1 MLSSAPSGIYGVMA
15 EFDTPTELVRAATAA
30 NAEGYHKMDA
40 YSPFPIEELNHPLH
54 LHHNKLPLIVL
65 VGGIIGGLTGFLL
78 QWYITVYNF
87 PTNIGGRPLFSWPMY
102 IVITFELTVLF
113 ASISATFGLLGLCG
127 FPRPY
132 HPVFNVPRFSLATR
146 NGFFLC
152 IEADDPLFD
161 LDKTKSF
168 LNGLDPKEV
177 SEVAN

>member
-1 MLSSAPSGIYGVMA
+1 MLSTEPTGIYGVMA
-15 EFDTPTELVRAATAA
+15 EFETPTDLVRATNAA
-30 NAEGYHKMDA
+30 SEHGYRKMDA
-40 YSPFPIEELNHPLH
+40 YSPFPIEELNHPLN
-54 LHHNKLPLIVL
+54 LHKNKLPLLVL
-65 VGGIIGGLTGFLL
+65 LGGICGGLTGFLL

-87 PTNIGGRPLFSWPMY
+87 PTNIGGRPLFSWPSY

-113 ASISATFGLLGLCG
+113 ASATATFGLLALCG

-146 NGFFLC
+146 DKFFLC

-161 LDKTKSF
+161 LEKAKAF
-168 LNGLDPKEV
+168 LADLHPKEV